1 MCVCVHVCALSAHTR
16 SDICSEPH
24 SPDARDC
31 LEIASM
37 GSRCLCLQQGSG
49 GDRQKRSRERVEVE
63 GRKPPALFSQFAPS
77 QCSATLWSMARLAD
91 SNACMQ
97 QRNRWHIWGMMEKR
111 TGCGLGDSICCYPAP
126 SFAHWWQKCS

>member
-37 GSRCLCLQQGSG
+37 GSRCLCLQRGSG
-49 GDRQKRSRERVEVE
+49 GDRQKRNRERVEVE
-63 GRKPPALFSQFAPS
+63 GRKPPGSFLAICTISVLCNTVEHGQAGRQ
-77 QCSATLWSMARLAD
+77 QCMHATAEQMAYLGNDGEKDKLWS
-91 SNACMQ
+91 
-97 QRNRWHIWGMMEKR
+97 W
-111 TGCGLGDSICCYPAP
+111 
-126 SFAHWWQKCS
+126 